1 MTIGIAGLGLIGG
14 SLAKAYKAA
23 GEYTVYGHDLDTST
37 IELGKI
43 AGVLDGALT
52 EENLGQCDLILIA
65 LYTGA
70 AIEYMKSIAPYLSKS
85 CVVVDCCGTKKRVC
99 EEGFRIAEQYGFTY
113 AGGHPMAGT
122 QYSGFKYSRAN
133 LFKGASM
140 IIVPERFDDINLT
153 QRIKDLLMPA
163 GFGRIT
169 VTTADEHDRMI
180 AFTSQLP
187 HVVSNAFIKSPT
199 AQSHKGFSAGSY
211 KDLTR
216 VAWLNEDMWTEL
228 FFEDKEY
235 LLFEIET
242 VIESLKEYRDA
253 LRSDD
258 REKMTKILREGRIA
272 KEKVDGR

>member
-14 SLAKAYKAA
+14 SLAKAYKSA
-23 GEYTVYGHDLDTST
+23 GEYTVYAHDLDTSV
-37 IELGKI
+37 IELAKI
-43 AGVLDGALT
+43 AGAVDGALT
-52 EENLGQCDLILIA
+52 EENLGRCDLILIA

-70 AIEYMKSIAPYLSKS
+70 AIEYMEKIAPLVSKD

-99 EEGFRIAEQYGFTY
+99 EAGFAIAEKYGFTY

-140 IIVPERFDDINLT
+140 IIVPSRFDDINLT

-169 VTTADEHDRMI
+169 ITTADEHDRMI

-199 AQSHKGFSAGSY
+199 AQTHKGFSAGSY

-216 VAWLNEDMWTEL
+216 VAWLNENMWTEL
-228 FFEDKEY
+228 FFEDREH

-242 VIESLKEYRDA
+242 VIKSLEEYRDA
-253 LRSDD
+253 LRDGD
-258 REKMTKILREGRIA
+258 RERMTKILREGRIA
-272 KEKVDGR
+272 KEKVDG

>member
-23 GEYTVYGHDLDTST
+23 GDHTVYAHDLDTSVV
-37 IELGKI
+37 ELAKI
-43 AGVLDGALT
+43 AGAVDGALT
-52 EENLGQCDLILIA
+52 EENIPGCDLILVA

-70 AIEYMKSIAPYLSKS
+70 AIEYMKSIAPFVSKD

-99 EEGFRIAEQYGFTY
+99 EEGFKIAAEYGFTY

-140 IIVPERFDDINLT
+140 IIVPSRFDDINLT

-169 VTTADEHDRMI
+169 ISTADEHDRMI

-199 AQSHKGFSAGSY
+199 AQTHRGFSAGSY

-216 VAWLNEDMWTEL
+216 VAWLNENMWTEL
-228 FFEDKEY
+228 FFEDREY

-242 VIESLKEYRDA
+242 VIKSLTEYRDA
-253 LRSDD
+253 LRDGD
-258 REKMTKILREGRIA
+258 RERMTQILREGRIA
-272 KEKVDGR
+272 KEKVDG

>member
-23 GEYTVYGHDLDTST
+23 GDYTVYGHDLDTSV
-37 IELGKI
+37 IEIAKI

-52 EENLGQCDLILIA
+52 NENLGECDLILVA

-70 AIEYMKSIAPYLSKS
+70 AIEYMKTIAPYLSKD
-85 CVVVDCCGTKKRVC
+85 CVVVDCWGTKKRVC
-99 EEGFRIAEQYGFTY
+99 EAGFKIAKEYGFTY

-140 IIVPERFDDINLT
+140 IIVPSRFDDINLT

-169 VTTADEHDRMI
+169 ITTAEEHDRMI

-199 AQSHKGFSAGSY
+199 ASTHKGFSAGSY

-216 VAWLNEDMWTEL
+216 VAWLNENMWTEL
-228 FFEDKEY
+228 FFEDRDY

-242 VIESLKEYRDA
+242 VIKSLEEYRDA
-253 LRSDD
+253 LRDGD
-258 REKMTKILREGRIA
+258 RERMTQILREGRIA
-272 KEKVDGR
+272 KERVDG

>member
-1 MTIGIAGLGLIGG
+1 
-14 SLAKAYKAA
+14 
-23 GEYTVYGHDLDTST
+23 
-37 IELGKI
+37 
-43 AGVLDGALT
+43 
-52 EENLGQCDLILIA
+52 
-65 LYTGA
+65 
-70 AIEYMKSIAPYLSKS
+70 
-85 CVVVDCCGTKKRVC
+85 
-99 EEGFRIAEQYGFTY
+99 
-113 AGGHPMAGT
+113 
-122 QYSGFKYSRAN
+122 
-133 LFKGASM
+133 
-140 IIVPERFDDINLT
+140 
-153 QRIKDLLMPA
+153 MPA